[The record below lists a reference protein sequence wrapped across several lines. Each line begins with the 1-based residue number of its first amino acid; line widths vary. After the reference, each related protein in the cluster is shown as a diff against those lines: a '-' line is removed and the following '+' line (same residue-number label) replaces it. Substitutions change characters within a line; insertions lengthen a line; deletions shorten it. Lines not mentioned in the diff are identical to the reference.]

1 MYVHVHYPEIPAHAS
16 DRYGRMYFEQRR
28 RGRDQSMIER
38 TTPLGLELLA
48 SHLVKLMADP
58 RCAPVMLHAMSEI
71 QLSKSAFW
79 ATPKYAWTF
88 R

>member
-1 MYVHVHYPEIPAHAS
+1 
-16 DRYGRMYFEQRR
+16 
-28 RGRDQSMIER
+28 MIER